1 MLSAVN
7 EETIIPEKGDATV
20 TEEVE
25 AVEAVEADATD
36 TEIEETDNGEVEATA
51 EAEPEESST
60 SKEEGAT
67 KEVDAVQKRIDEITK
82 SRREA
87 ERDAEYW
94 KQIAQ
99 QNQVAPEPVEPG
111 KTLADFE
118 YDEGKYAEYLTEFAK
133 AEARA
138 EVDRQLAN
146 EKAATVHAEY
156 SQKEAEFAQGVDD
169 YHTAVTN
176 PTLRFSPEMAAAT
189 QTGENGPALRYY
201 LAKNPEI
208 SASLASM
215 APLDMARELG
225 RIEATKLVK
234 ETAPKVSNAP
244 KPVPKIAATSNK
256 VTTDPMKMTDAQF
269 AKWRQKQIANR

>member
-7 EETIIPEKGDATV
+7 EETIMPEKADATV

-25 AVEAVEADATD
+25 AVEEVEADATD

-51 EAEPEESST
+51 EAEPSESST
-60 SKEEGAT
+60 EKEEGAKDT
-67 KEVDAVQKRIDEITK
+67 VQKRIDDMTK
-82 SRREA
+82 ARREA

-111 KTLADFE
+111 KTLADFD

-138 EVDRQLAN
+138 EVDKQLAN
-146 EKAATVHAEY
+146 ERAATVHAEY

-256 VTTDPMKMTDAQF
+256 VTTDPLKMTDAQF